1 MNKTLKSISSIIDSW
16 FIDTLNEIRN
26 NESDNKKIFSGSITN
41 KINKLKKPINK
52 SISYKSMKH

>member
-1 MNKTLKSISSIIDSW
+1 MKVII
-16 FIDTLNEIRN
+16 
-26 NESDNKKIFSGSITN
+26 KKIFSGSITN